1 MNIVIKSGCLGNIV
15 QCLDLTPKN
24 HHNDEDAKNL
34 FANYSKEIVTR
45 YYDLDEMKDIKE
57 ADELLK
63 DLKSR
68 YYEKKGMRWAITLKE
83 NKEYIG
89 DCGFNGWDF
98 RNFKTWVGYALIPE
112 FWGKGYAFEAVNE
125 ILNYGFNETDIID
138 LHKVSA
144 TVQPQNKRSKSLL
157 ERLGFSFEGTLRENM
172 FKIDRFLDAMVYSML
187 KREYKY
193 KK

>member
-1 MNIVIKSGCLGNIV
+1 MLKFPELETERLILREF
-15 QCLDLTPKN
+15 T
-24 HHNDEDAKNL
+24 DEDSKNL
-34 FANYSKEIVTR
+34 FATYSREIVTR

-57 ADELLK
+57 AVELLK

-83 NKEYIG
+83 NNEYIG
-89 DCGFNGWDF
+89 DCGFNGWNF
-98 RNFKTWVGYALIPE
+98 RNYKTMLGYALIPE
-112 FWGKGYAFEAVNE
+112 FWGKGYAFEAVHE
-125 ILNYGFNETDIID
+125 ILNYGFNKTDIIN

-157 ERLGFSFEGTLRENM
+157 QRLGFTLEGTLRENM
-172 FKIDRFLDAMVYSML
+172 YKIDRFLDAMVYSML
-187 KREYKY
+187 KCEYKY